1 MALDLKPLRA
11 FIDRFLSDRT
21 DMAALWRFGTWGV
34 CAAAALIAV
43 AVASQTERGGERLH
57 SAFAAPAPTPVE
69 AVAIAEAR
77 QRAAE
82 AQAETERLAA
92 QLRDLTADRDRLA
105 ARVAGLEHNFED
117 ITGSI
122 KREVAEV
129 AARVAPPPAD
139 LPKIASVAP
148 AQPAAPAAAAPPEE
162 KAKAVSQDGAAQAS
176 PPPLAPPHRRCG
188 RAAAAP
194 PAPPA
199 APVAAAA
206 PPAPAPEVKL
216 AAAPAAE
223 PALPQPGK
231 PAIGID
237 IGGSSTLALLN
248 ARWAAMKAH
257 HGPLLQGL
265 QSAGFARAAP
275 RPPAL
280 SAGARTAAGRSRRHA
295 PLRAI
300 RRRPRRLPSGALCR
314 RGARAS
320 LTSLGGRHMARHE
333 AVSAQRARG
342 RLSC

>member
-57 SAFAAPAPTPVE
+57 SAFAAPVPVE
-69 AVAIAEAR
+69 AVAVTEAR

-129 AARVAPPPAD
+129 AARASPPPAD

-162 KAKAVSQDGAAQAS
+162 KAQAVSRDGAAQAS
-176 PPPLAPPHRRCG
+176 PPPAAEPPAPA
-188 RAAAAP
+188 AAAAP
-194 PAPPA
+194 PAAPIVAAAPPA
-199 APVAAAA
+199 ASVAAAA
-206 PPAPAPEVKL
+206 PPPPAPEVKL

-265 QSAGFARAAP
+265 SPLALHERRPGRLPYRLVLGPLPDAAAATRLCAQFAAARAACH
-275 RPPAL
+275 PARY
-280 SAGARTAAGRSRRHA
+280 AGE
-295 PLRAI
+295 
-300 RRRPRRLPSGALCR
+300 AL
-314 RGARAS
+314 A
-320 LTSLGGRHMARHE
+320 HP
-333 AVSAQRARG
+333 
-342 RLSC
+342 

>member
-57 SAFAAPAPTPVE
+57 SAFAAPASTPVDE
-69 AVAIAEAR
+69 AVAVAEAR

-162 KAKAVSQDGAAQAS
+162 QAKAASQDGAAQAS
-176 PPPLAPPHRRCG
+176 PPP
-188 RAAAAP
+188 AAE
-194 PAPPA
+194 
-199 APVAAAA
+199 
-206 PPAPAPEVKL
+206 PPAPA
-216 AAAPAAE
+216 AAARTRTRCGACCGSRAPRARAGGQACRCAGRRTGVAATGQAGDRHRYRRIEHARAAERALGGDEGPSRPAA
-223 PALPQPGK
+223 A
-231 PAIGID
+231 
-237 IGGSSTLALLN
+237 
-248 ARWAAMKAH
+248 
-257 HGPLLQGL
+257 GL
-265 QSAGFARAAP
+265 QSAGFARAAS
-275 RPPAL
+275 RPSAL
-280 SAGARTAAGRSRRHA
+280 PAGARTAAGRSRRHA

-300 RRRPRRLPSGALCR
+300 RRRPRRPAIR
-314 RGARAS
+314 RVMPARRS
-320 LTSLGGRHMARHE
+320 RILDLVGRPA
-333 AVSAQRARG
+333 
-342 RLSC
+342 

>member
-11 FIDRFLSDRT
+11 FIDRFLGDRT

-34 CAAAALIAV
+34 CTAAALIAV

-57 SAFAAPAPTPVE
+57 SAFAAPAPTPAPIE
-69 AVAIAEAR
+69 AVSIAEAR
-77 QRAAE
+77 QRAAK

-129 AARVAPPPAD
+129 AARVAVPPAD

-162 KAKAVSQDGAAQAS
+162 KAKAESQDGAAQAS
-176 PPPLAPPHRRCG
+176 PPPAAEPPAP
-188 RAAAAP
+188 AAAAP
-194 PAPPA
+194 PAPAA

-223 PALPQPGK
+223 PALPQPGQ

-248 ARWAAMKAH
+248 ARWTAMKAH
-257 HGPLLQGL
+257 HGPLLLGL
-265 QSAGFARAAP
+265 SPLALHERRPGRLPYRLVLGPLPDAAAATRLCAQFAAARAP
-275 RPPAL
+275 CHPARY
-280 SAGARTAAGRSRRHA
+280 AGE
-295 PLRAI
+295 
-300 RRRPRRLPSGALCR
+300 AL
-314 RGARAS
+314 A
-320 LTSLGGRHMARHE
+320 HP
-333 AVSAQRARG
+333 
-342 RLSC
+342 

>member
-1 MALDLKPLRA
+1 MAPDLKPLRA
-11 FIDRFLSDRT
+11 FIDRFLSGRT
-21 DMAALWRFGTWGV
+21 EMAALWRLGTWGA

-57 SAFAAPAPTPVE
+57 SAFAAPAPVDTL
-69 AVAIAEAR
+69 AIAEAR

-129 AARVAPPPAD
+129 AARVAPPPPAD

-148 AQPAAPAAAAPPEE
+148 AQPVPPPAPAAPPPEE
-162 KAKAVSQDGAAQAS
+162 KAKAISQDGALQAS
-176 PPPLAPPHRRCG
+176 PPPAPPP
-188 RAAAAP
+188 APVAAAP
-194 PAPPA
+194 VAAAVPPAAPA

-206 PPAPAPEVKL
+206 PPAPAPEVKI

-248 ARWAAMKAH
+248 ARWTAMKAH
-257 HGPLLQGL
+257 HGPLLLGL
-265 QSAGFARAAP
+265 RPLALHERRPGRLPYRLVLGPLPDVGTAARLCTQFAAARAACH
-275 RPPAL
+275 PARY
-280 SAGARTAAGRSRRHA
+280 AGE
-295 PLRAI
+295 
-300 RRRPRRLPSGALCR
+300 AL
-314 RGARAS
+314 A
-320 LTSLGGRHMARHE
+320 HP
-333 AVSAQRARG
+333 
-342 RLSC
+342 

>member
-1 MALDLKPLRA
+1 VALDLKPVRA

-34 CAAAALIAV
+34 CTAAALIAV

-57 SAFAAPAPTPVE
+57 SAFAAPTPTPAPIE

-77 QRAAE
+77 QRATA

-162 KAKAVSQDGAAQAS
+162 KAQAVSRDGAAQAS
-176 PPPLAPPHRRCG
+176 PPPAAEPPAPA
-188 RAAAAP
+188 AAAAP
-194 PAPPA
+194 PAAPIVAAAPPA
-199 APVAAAA
+199 ASVAAAA
-206 PPAPAPEVKL
+206 PPPPAPEVKL

-248 ARWAAMKAH
+248 ARWTAMKAH
-257 HGPLLQGL
+257 HGPLLLGL
-265 QSAGFARAAP
+265 SPLALHERRPGRLPYRLVLGPLPDAAAATRLCAQFAAARAP
-275 RPPAL
+275 CHPARY
-280 SAGARTAAGRSRRHA
+280 AGE
-295 PLRAI
+295 
-300 RRRPRRLPSGALCR
+300 AL
-314 RGARAS
+314 A
-320 LTSLGGRHMARHE
+320 HP
-333 AVSAQRARG
+333 
-342 RLSC
+342 